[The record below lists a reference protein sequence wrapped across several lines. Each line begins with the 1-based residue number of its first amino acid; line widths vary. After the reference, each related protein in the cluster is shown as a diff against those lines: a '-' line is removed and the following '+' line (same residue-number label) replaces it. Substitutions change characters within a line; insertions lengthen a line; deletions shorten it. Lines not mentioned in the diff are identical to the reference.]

1 MPVLLIYL
9 SKQSQPNLTNT
20 RKLVTIIHFTNKP
33 AFNAMNQM
41 KRKIRYYLLYL
52 HRYSQVLIS
61 LCSK

>member
-52 HRYSQVLIS
+52 HRYS
-61 LCSK
+61 